1 MGRYAARIWRIGC
14 PMMNSVWAAMCCAG
28 LVWGLAS
35 GRAAALGQAALASG
49 MEAVSLSIRLAGGFA
64 LWCGALQVL
73 EEAGAAGAFA
83 RALAPLLKRLFPAL
97 GEDSPARAAIAEN
110 FAANMLGLGNAAT
123 PQGMEA
129 MRLMEEERKTAPR
142 VEHDMYM
149 LLILNATSIQLI
161 PTTVLALR
169 AAAGSADAGA
179 IVLPSLVCTAVSTA
193 VGAVLGLICRRRREA
208 RRA

>member
-1 MGRYAARIWRIGC
+1 MALQWLWLAMTGGSLVYAAFC
-14 PMMNSVWAAMCCAG
+14 
-28 LVWGLAS
+28 
-35 GRAAALGQAALASG
+35 GRGPEMLAAALGATADAITLTLTLGAGYLLFCGWMKILQALGAP
-49 MEAVSLSIRLAGGFA
+49 
-64 LWCGALQVL
+64 GAL
-73 EEAGAAGAFA
+73 E
-83 RALAPLLKRLFPAL
+83 RLVYPAL
-97 GEDSPARAAIAEN
+97 RVLMPGVRGKEARQAVCMN
-110 FAANMLGLGNAAT
+110 LSMNMLGLGNAAT

-129 MRLMEEERKTAPR
+129 MRLMEEERKKAPR

>member
-1 MGRYAARIWRIGC
+1 MTGGSLVYAAFC
-14 PMMNSVWAAMCCAG
+14 
-28 LVWGLAS
+28 
-35 GRAAALGQAALASG
+35 GRGPEMLAAALGATADAITLTLTLGAGYLLFCGWMRILQALGAP
-49 MEAVSLSIRLAGGFA
+49 
-64 LWCGALQVL
+64 GALERFVH
-73 EEAGAAGAFA
+73 
-83 RALAPLLKRLFPAL
+83 PAL
-97 GEDSPARAAIAEN
+97 RVLMPGVRGKEARQAVCMN
-110 FAANMLGLGNAAT
+110 LSMNMLGLGNAAT

-129 MRLMEEERKTAPR
+129 MRLMEEERKTAPC

>member
-1 MGRYAARIWRIGC
+1 MKVLI
-14 PMMNSVWAAMCCAG
+14 AG
-28 LVWGLAS
+28 MALLAVVFGAGS
-35 GRAAALGQAALASG
+35 GRMEAVNAAALEDGG
-49 MEAVSLSIRLAGGFA
+49 KAVSLVIALTGSLCFWSGLMEVAKQAGITRWIARLLGPVT
-64 LWCGALQVL
+64 Q
-73 EEAGAAGAFA
+73 
-83 RALAPLLKRLFPAL
+83 RLFPAAAEDPDTL
-97 GEDSPARAAIAEN
+97 GVISLN
-110 FAANMLGLGNAAT
+110 MTANLLGLGNAAT

-129 MRLMEEERKTAPR
+129 MRLMEEERKKAPC

-169 AAAGSADAGA
+169 AAAGSVDAGA

>member
-1 MGRYAARIWRIGC
+1 MTGGSLVYAAFC
-14 PMMNSVWAAMCCAG
+14 
-28 LVWGLAS
+28 
-35 GRAAALGQAALASG
+35 GRGPEMLAAALGATADAITLTLTLGAGYLLFCGWMKILQALGAP
-49 MEAVSLSIRLAGGFA
+49 
-64 LWCGALQVL
+64 GAL
-73 EEAGAAGAFA
+73 E
-83 RALAPLLKRLFPAL
+83 RLVYPAL
-97 GEDSPARAAIAEN
+97 RVLMPGVRGKEARQAVCMN
-110 FAANMLGLGNAAT
+110 LSMNMLGLGNAAT

-129 MRLMEEERKTAPR
+129 MRLMEEERKTAPC

>member
-1 MGRYAARIWRIGC
+1 M
-14 PMMNSVWAAMCCAG
+14 
-28 LVWGLAS
+28 
-35 GRAAALGQAALASG
+35 
-49 MEAVSLSIRLAGGFA
+49 
-64 LWCGALQVL
+64 
-73 EEAGAAGAFA
+73 
-83 RALAPLLKRLFPAL
+83 
-97 GEDSPARAAIAEN
+97 
-110 FAANMLGLGNAAT
+110 NMLGLGNAAT

-129 MRLMEEERKTAPR
+129 MRLMEEERKKAPC

>member
-1 MGRYAARIWRIGC
+1 MALQWLWLAMTGGSLVYAAFC
-14 PMMNSVWAAMCCAG
+14 
-28 LVWGLAS
+28 
-35 GRAAALGQAALASG
+35 GRGPEMLAAALGATADAITLTLTLGAGYLLFCGWMRILQALGAP
-49 MEAVSLSIRLAGGFA
+49 
-64 LWCGALQVL
+64 GAL
-73 EEAGAAGAFA
+73 E
-83 RALAPLLKRLFPAL
+83 RLVHPAL
-97 GEDSPARAAIAEN
+97 RVLMPGVRRKEARQAVCMN
-110 FAANMLGLGNAAT
+110 LSMNMLGLGNAAT

-129 MRLMEEERKTAPR
+129 MRLMEEERKKAPC

>member
-1 MGRYAARIWRIGC
+1 MALQWLWLAMTGGSFVYAAFC
-14 PMMNSVWAAMCCAG
+14 
-28 LVWGLAS
+28 
-35 GRAAALGQAALASG
+35 GRGPEMLAAALGATADAITLTLTLGAGYLLFCGWMRILQALGAP
-49 MEAVSLSIRLAGGFA
+49 
-64 LWCGALQVL
+64 GAL
-73 EEAGAAGAFA
+73 E
-83 RALAPLLKRLFPAL
+83 RLVHPAL
-97 GEDSPARAAIAEN
+97 RVLMPGVRGKGARQAVCMN
-110 FAANMLGLGNAAT
+110 LSMNMLGLGNAAT

-129 MRLMEEERKTAPR
+129 MRLMEEERKKAPC

>member
-1 MGRYAARIWRIGC
+1 
-14 PMMNSVWAAMCCAG
+14 MN
-28 LVWGLAS
+28 
-35 GRAAALGQAALASG
+35 
-49 MEAVSLSIRLAGGFA
+49 LSM
-64 LWCGALQVL
+64 
-73 EEAGAAGAFA
+73 
-83 RALAPLLKRLFPAL
+83 
-97 GEDSPARAAIAEN
+97 
-110 FAANMLGLGNAAT
+110 NMLGLGNAAT

-129 MRLMEEERKTAPR
+129 MRLMEEERKKAPC

-149 LLILNATSIQLI
+149 LLILNATSIQLS

>member
-1 MGRYAARIWRIGC
+1 MFFFFKQKTAYEISACLVGSEMCIRDRRGKEARQAVC
-14 PMMNSVWAAMCCAG
+14 MN
-28 LVWGLAS
+28 
-35 GRAAALGQAALASG
+35 
-49 MEAVSLSIRLAGGFA
+49 LSM
-64 LWCGALQVL
+64 
-73 EEAGAAGAFA
+73 
-83 RALAPLLKRLFPAL
+83 
-97 GEDSPARAAIAEN
+97 
-110 FAANMLGLGNAAT
+110 NMLGLGNAAT

-129 MRLMEEERKTAPR
+129 MRLMEEERKKAPC